1 MIERLLEP
9 ISLHKVVLFENNIS
23 KIQLTKRKQVQYNN
37 IKEMINMFGNLG
49 NRITSLRKEAGM
61 TQQQLADIV
70 SISRPS
76 LVKIENSQRAISLE
90 EGDAISKAL
99 GISLDS
105 LLTYEDTQKEE
116 VSFAKAFKTK
126 GMNDNNLAEIA
137 KFELLFDALITQEQ
151 IYRG

>member
-1 MIERLLEP
+1 
-9 ISLHKVVLFENNIS
+9 
-23 KIQLTKRKQVQYNN
+23 
-37 IKEMINMFGNLG
+37 MFGNLG
-49 NRITSLRKEAGM
+49 DRISSLRKEAGM

-70 SISRPS
+70 GISRPS
-76 LVKIENSQRAISLE
+76 LVKIENSQRTVSLE
-90 EGDAISKAL
+90 EGGAISKAL

-105 LLTYEDTQKEE
+105 LLTYEDAKKEE

>member
-1 MIERLLEP
+1 MFKTIGD
-9 ISLHKVVLFENNIS
+9 
-23 KIQLTKRKQVQYNN
+23 KIAN
-37 IKEMINMFGNLG
+37 
-49 NRITSLRKEAGM
+49 LRKEVGM
-61 TQQQLADIV
+61 TQQQMAESV
-70 SISRPS
+70 GISRSS

-105 LLTYEDTQKEE
+105 LLANENSGNEE
-116 VSFAKAFKTK
+116 KSFAKAFKAK

-137 KFELLFDALITQEQ
+137 KFELLFDALITQEL